1 MHSYVVTCDMTHSHV
16 TWLILTRYDFYIC
29 DMTHTHEILLV
40 YSWHDSFICNDV
52 WHDAFECD
60 MTVTYQIWLLHTW
73 HDSSMCDMIQ
83 SYVTGRIH
91 TWHDSFVHDITQSYM
106 AWHIHM
112 WHDLSMCVP
121 NDSLMRDK
129 WLINAWHGL
138 HIRHVLIY
146 TWYDSFICNMT
157 HSYTWHGSLVWFKG
171 ALLPST
177 WVISHTAV
185 DMSHITHMNESY
197 HTSISHLTH
206 KWVMSHI
213 NESCHT

>member
-1 MHSYVVTCDMTHSHV
+1 
-16 TWLILTRYDFYIC
+16 
-29 DMTHTHEILLV
+29 
-40 YSWHDSFICNDV
+40 
-52 WHDAFECD
+52 
-60 MTVTYQIWLLHTW
+60 
-73 HDSSMCDMIQ
+73 
-83 SYVTGRIH
+83 VTGRIH
-91 TWHDSFVHDITQSYM
+91 TWYDSFVHDITQSYM

-177 WVISHTAV
+177 WVISHIYYRR
-185 DMSHITHMNESY
+185 HESY
-197 HTSISHLTH
+197 HTSTLLPSTWVISHIYYRRHESYHTYE
-206 KWVMSHI
+206 WVISHI
-213 NESCHT
+213 NQSHHA